1 MGMEKINV
9 LTVGDIH
16 GKSIWKD
23 FIFGSYNAF
32 EDWAEDVND
41 GKIPAWEQML
51 AQRFS
56 DVDHIVFV
64 GDYFDSFTVD
74 NVTMKHNAEDLFLF
88 KRSYPNKVTLLI
100 GNHDVSYTYR
110 EEACSGFR
118 GEMFFDFN
126 ELLRNNKE
134 HLQLAYQ
141 IGNVLWT
148 HAGVTNHFY
157 DNYCISKAKEIEAEY
172 DRWNAVVDSPMNAKD
187 GSTVLGTKFV
197 LTKYNIAN
205 FLNDMWL
212 EKWKPLFNV
221 GKRRGGYDSIPGP
234 LWADQA
240 ELLNDMLE
248 DVFQFVG
255 HTPVDEVKG
264 TYDEKTGVSF
274 VDCLERGIFKGVV
287 VVEIEDDKYVNCQV
301 SEHVKL

>member
-1 MGMEKINV
+1 MEKLNI

-16 GKSIWKD
+16 GRSIWKD
-23 FIFGSYNAF
+23 FIFGSYANF
-32 EDWAEDVND
+32 EKWAEDAEKGLIQTWD
-41 GKIPAWEQML
+41 QIL
-51 AQRFS
+51 DQRFS
-56 DVDHIVFV
+56 DVDKVVFV

-74 NVTMKHNAEDLFLF
+74 NVTMKLNAEDLFLF
-88 KRSYPNKVTLLI
+88 KKSYPDRVVLCI
-100 GNHDVSYTYR
+100 GNHDVSYMMR

-126 ELLRNNKE
+126 ELLRENKE

-141 IGNVLWT
+141 VSNVLWT
-148 HAGVTNHFY
+148 HAGVTNNFY
-157 DNYCISKAKEIEAEY
+157 NKYCVPKAKEIEAEY
-172 DRWNAVVDSPMNAKD
+172 DRWNAVVD
-187 GSTVLGTKFV
+187 GLLGTKFV

-205 FLNDMWL
+205 FLNEMWG
-212 EKWKPLFNV
+212 EKWQPIFFV
-221 GKRRGGYDSIPGP
+221 GKRRGGFDPTPGP
-234 LWADQA
+234 LWADKT

-264 TYDEKTGVSF
+264 TYDDKTGVSF

-287 VVEIEDDKYVNCQV
+287 VVNFEDDKYVNYQV
-301 SEHVKL
+301 IEA